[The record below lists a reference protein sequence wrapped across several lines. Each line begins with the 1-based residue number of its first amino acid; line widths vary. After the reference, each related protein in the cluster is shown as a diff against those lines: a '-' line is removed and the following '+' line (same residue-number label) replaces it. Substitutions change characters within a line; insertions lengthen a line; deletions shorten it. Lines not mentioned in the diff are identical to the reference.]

1 MPLRTRAKQQVRDNR
16 RRFGCTGKRGSSIAS
31 LQTINQKLTRG
42 IETNL
47 RFRVSHKLGAKSNL
61 HFLHRKR
68 FDAAF
73 EEEADVRIVECFHCK
88 RARRKPG
95 TSIHLYHK
103 RKLGRGKYKDTLIV
117 VVVKSLEENSER
129 QGFVESALLSD
140 RIMNRL
146 VLEWKQ

>member
-1 MPLRTRAKQQVRDNR
+1 MRERKILWAVTDP
-16 RRFGCTGKRGSSIAS
+16 RGLSVSLAEDVWPDHVHKHPEIAAYFDE
-31 LQTINQKLTRG
+31 IKLTAQQPDE
-42 IETNL
+42 IY
-47 RFRVSHKLGAKSNL
+47 
-61 HFLHRKR
+61 
-68 FDAAF
+68 FDPLSS
-73 EEEADVRIVECFHCK
+73 
-88 RARRKPG
+88 ARRKPG